1 MDEEEIFDS
10 DSDSDLEE
18 LFQSGY
24 EVKIIHLDSIE
35 QFKKY
40 EKEIDKIT
48 GINDNPNVVQYIK
61 IKPR

>member
-10 DSDSDLEE
+10 DSDLEE
-18 LFQSGY
+18 LIQSGY

-35 QFKKY
+35 QFKQY
-40 EKEIDKIT
+40 EKKIDKLT

>member
-10 DSDSDLEE
+10 DSDLEE
-18 LFQSGY
+18 LIQSGY

-35 QFKKY
+35 QFKQY
-40 EKEIDKIT
+40 EKKIEKIT

>member
-10 DSDSDLEE
+10 DSDLEE
-18 LFQSGY
+18 FFQLGY

-35 QFKKY
+35 QFKQYGKQ
-40 EKEIDKIT
+40 IDKIT

-61 IKPR
+61 FKSR

>member
-10 DSDSDLEE
+10 DSDLEE
-18 LFQSGY
+18 LIQLGY
-24 EVKIIHLDSIE
+24 EVKIIHLDSID
-35 QFKKY
+35 QFKQY

-48 GINDNPNVVQYIK
+48 GINDNPNVVQYNK

>member
-10 DSDSDLEE
+10 DLEE
-18 LFQSGY
+18 VIQLGY
-24 EVKIIHLDSIE
+24 EVKINHLDSIE
-35 QFKKY
+35 QFKQY

-61 IKPR
+61 FKQR